1 MKGLADKAKQ
11 LSKKYDLQNEAKM
24 IHKEEKLVSNMHRL
38 NSTAVGIV
46 EVGEGREESDFK
58 QTPNG

>member
-1 MKGLADKAKQ
+1 
-11 LSKKYDLQNEAKM
+11 M